1 MVRETG
7 DKTVESFFWPPAFF
21 ENKQLRE
28 QASNTANCPAS
39 IERGAET
46 EKRVGSSYDRV
57 SHARKER
64 PEAEAGRRYLRSK
77 L

>member
-1 MVRETG
+1 M
-7 DKTVESFFWPPAFF
+7 VESFFWPPAFF

-28 QASNTANCPAS
+28 QAASNTANCPAS

-57 SHARKER
+57 SHAQKER
-64 PEAEAGRRYLRSK
+64 SDAEAERRYLRSK